1 MLCSSCK
8 KNQATNIYERIT
20 DGKKQTEDYC
30 ADCYRRLFHS
40 TENTRQNAENLVC
53 NVCGYTAKEYFA
65 SGLVGC
71 EHCYEALKD
80 ALSPSIKRMQGKE
93 EHVGKTPNPV
103 KGISPLEERRK
114 ALRLEVEMRLKNK
127 DYKRASECLAE
138 LKELN
143 GSMQREEQ

>member
-20 DGKKQTEDYC
+20 DGKKQTEYYC

-40 TENTRQNAENLVC
+40 AERSGEKAVNGVC
-53 NVCGYTAKEYFA
+53 SVCGYTAKEYFS

-71 EHCYEALKD
+71 EHCYKSLKNALY
-80 ALSPSIKRMQGKE
+80 PSIQRMQGKDV
-93 EHVGKTPNPV
+93 HIGKTPQPV
-103 KGISPLEERRK
+103 HALSPEEERRK
-114 ALRLEVEMRLKNK
+114 ALRLEVEMRIKNK
-127 DYKRASECLAE
+127 DYKRANECLAE

-143 GSMQREEQ
+143 LTLAKGGK